1 MESTHL
7 YIGIDWGAE
16 QHYVHV
22 LDELGNTRL
31 EQAIAHQPQALA
43 SFAQQLA
50 AEFPDALLQVAIETS
65 NGPLV
70 ETLLAHS
77 WEIYHLNPKQ
87 LDRFR
92 DRFSP
97 SGAKDDRR
105 DAKVL
110 ASSLRTDS
118 HAFQRV
124 VPLGPMLMELREWS
138 RIHDELT
145 SEQGRLSNQL
155 REQLARYYPQL
166 LNLKFDLDSPIFF
179 ELFELAPN
187 PKQAQKLSLA
197 RIKKSLSRRRIRRL
211 CVDEVHAI
219 LQGPSWELSKGTL
232 VAAQAHATL
241 LLPRLKLVAEQ
252 RRHAFRTIE
261 KLLGQLVSSAE
272 QSDSRRPHDVTVL
285 RSLPG
290 VGPLV
295 LAALLTEGLSKPYLV
310 KTIIPCAFAQASLPL
325 PFKPGD
331 APAGPRAR
339 GNIVVLQ
346 RRACNAR
353 LRQALYHWARVAAQ
367 RDSRVKHRYLK
378 LRQRGKSYA
387 TSLRI
392 IGDGLLRIACAM
404 LRDRTLYLP
413 SATPHENAKV
423 A

>member
-295 LAALLTEGLSKPYLV
+295 LAALLTEGFQALSCQDYHTLRLRAGVAPVTLQ
-310 KTIIPCAFAQASLPL
+310 T
-325 PFKPGD
+325 GRR
-331 APAGPRAR
+331 PAGPRAR

>member
-1 MESTHL
+1 MESNHL

-272 QSDSRRPHDVTVL
+272 QSDSRRPHDVTIL

-295 LAALLTEGLSKPYLV
+295 LAALLTEGHEALSCQDYHTLRLRAGV
-310 KTIIPCAFAQASLPL
+310 
-325 PFKPGD
+325 
-331 APAGPRAR
+331 APVTLQTGRRPSGPRAR

>member
-1 MESTHL
+1 MESNHL

-295 LAALLTEGLSKPYLV
+295 LAALLTEGFQALSCQDYHTLRLRAGVAPVTLQ
-310 KTIIPCAFAQASLPL
+310 T
-325 PFKPGD
+325 GRR
-331 APAGPRAR
+331 PAGPRAR